1 MYSVSTRA
9 FGVFGAFFHP
19 GDALN
24 ILLKS
29 FNSKKSVRTDRMHA
43 IVVSLTGAQAA
54 IVTVA
59 ESDERKFQYHAKVY
73 VDEIRASAQI
83 IPKLTGSAITTA
95 FKKLILC
102 MATHSRAFKRLR

>member
-1 MYSVSTRA
+1 M
-9 FGVFGAFFHP
+9 
-19 GDALN
+19 N

-29 FNSKKSVRTDRMHA
+29 FNSKKSVDTDRMHA

-54 IVTVA
+54 MVTVA

-83 IPKLTGSAITTA
+83 FPKLTGSAITTA
-95 FKKLILC
+95 FKDPEGNTEFLIN
-102 MATHSRAFKRLR
+102 RLSTLLNT